1 MRTRLPAAE
10 LPEAGLRGRA
20 PPLTSGNRAPEPAS
34 PGRDPQIAQIFR
46 NMRAATRL
54 SREVLAR
61 HLATTPSTI
70 DDLEGGAVA
79 SLPHWRETSRIV
91 RSYCEIL
98 RLDPQPI
105 LWHMQKRL
113 EAAGTHVEAAAR
125 TGRTQAPGAPPPVL
139 RRERTERRQPGRTR
153 RRARTMF
160 ALSAP
165 LVAAAAA
172 LYIAQAMPAAVY
184 RLVGLLPAPVAG
196 AARAGMDT
204 LVLYS
209 APRRDGFRWV
219 DVGDPQLR
227 KVDKLQ
233 SAAQ

>member
-10 LPEAGLRGRA
+10 LPETGLRGRA
-20 PPLTSGNRAPEPAS
+20 PPFTSGNRAPEPAS

-70 DDLEGGAVA
+70 EDLESGAVA

-113 EAAGTHVEAAAR
+113 EAAGTHVEPAAR
-125 TGRTQAPGAPPPVL
+125 TGRTQPPGGPPSVL
-139 RRERTERRQPGRTR
+139 RRERTERRQPGRTG

-172 LYIAQAMPAAVY
+172 LYIAQAMPTPVY
-184 RLVGLLPAPVAG
+184 RLLGLLPAPLAG
-196 AARAGMDT
+196 AARAGMDA

-209 APRRDGFRWV
+209 APRRDGLRWV

>member
-1 MRTRLPAAE
+1 
-10 LPEAGLRGRA
+10 
-20 PPLTSGNRAPEPAS
+20 
-34 PGRDPQIAQIFR
+34 
-46 NMRAATRL
+46 MRAATRL

-70 DDLEGGAVA
+70 DDLESGALA
-79 SLPHWRETSRIV
+79 SLPHWRETGRIV

-105 LWHMQKRL
+105 LWHMQMRM
-113 EAAGTHVEAAAR
+113 EAAGTHVDPPLR
-125 TGRTQAPGAPPPVL
+125 TGHAPPSPPPPIL
-139 RRERTERRQPGRTR
+139 RRERTEGRQPGRTR
-153 RRARTMF
+153 RRARAMF
-160 ALSAP
+160 AVSAP

-172 LYIAQAMPAAVY
+172 LYIAQAMPAPVY
-184 RLVGLLPAPVAG
+184 RLIGLLPAPVAG
-196 AARAGMDT
+196 LARSGMDN

-209 APRRDGFRWV
+209 APRRDGLRWV

-233 SAAQ
+233 SAAR

>member
-1 MRTRLPAAE
+1 MRTRLSAAA
-10 LPEAGLRGRA
+10 LPEASLRSRA
-20 PPLTSGNRAPEPAS
+20 APYTAAGKVPEPAS
-34 PGRDPQIAQIFR
+34 HGRDPQIAQIFR

-70 DDLEGGAVA
+70 EDLESGALA
-79 SLPHWRETSRIV
+79 ALPHWRETSRIV

-105 LWHMQKRL
+105 LWHMQSRM
-113 EAAGTHVEAAAR
+113 EAAGAHIEPPAR
-125 TGRTQAPGAPPPVL
+125 TGRTQAPGAAPTVL
-139 RRERTERRQPGRTR
+139 RRERAERRQPGRTR
-153 RRARTMF
+153 RRARAMF
-160 ALSAP
+160 AVSAP

-172 LYIAQAMPAAVY
+172 LYIAQAMPAPVY
-184 RLVGLLPAPVAG
+184 RLIGVLPAPLAG

-209 APRRDGFRWV
+209 APRRDGLRWV

-233 SAAQ
+233 TAGQ

>member
-10 LPEAGLRGRA
+10 LPETGLRGRA
-20 PPLTSGNRAPEPAS
+20 LPFTSASRVPEPAS
-34 PGRDPQIAQIFR
+34 HGRDPQIAQIFR

-70 DDLEGGAVA
+70 EDLESGAVA

-105 LWHMQKRL
+105 LWHIQKRL
-113 EAAGTHVEAAAR
+113 EAAGTQVEPPAR
-125 TGRTQAPGAPPPVL
+125 TGRTQSPGAPPPIL
-139 RRERTERRQPGRTR
+139 RRDRTERRQSGRTR

-172 LYIAQAMPAAVY
+172 LYIAQAIPAPVY
-184 RLVGLLPAPVAG
+184 RLVGVLPAPLAG

-209 APRRDGFRWV
+209 APRRDGLRWV